1 MSGILV
7 RRLTAA
13 DAADYRAIR
22 LAALSQDA
30 AAFGSTYEAEA
41 PRPLADFAARLESS
55 AVFAAYADGHVIGM
69 AGFKRCAGAREA
81 HKAFLWGTFVEPG
94 SRRRGTGRALLA
106 ALLAAA
112 AAEVEQLTLSVVQDN
127 AAALALY
134 REFGFQV
141 YGTEPRALKSALGY
155 SDEVLMV
162 RLLSASA

>member
-1 MSGILV
+1 MSELLI

-13 DAADYRAIR
+13 DAADYRTIR

-41 PRPLADFAARLESS
+41 PHPLAEFAARLESS
-55 AVFAAYADGHVIGM
+55 AVFAAYAARQVVGM

-81 HKAFLWGTFVEPG
+81 HKAFLWGTFVAPAW
-94 SRRRGTGRALLA
+94 RRRGTARALLG

-112 AAEVEQLTLSVVQDN
+112 AMEVEQLTLSVVQDN

-134 REFGFQV
+134 RECGFQV
-141 YGTEPRALKSALGY
+141 YGTEPRALKSAHGY

-162 RLLSASA
+162 RFLSARP

>member
-1 MSGILV
+1 VSEILI
-7 RRLTAA
+7 RRLTGA

-41 PRPLADFAARLESS
+41 PRPLSDFAARLESA
-55 AVFAAYADGHVIGM
+55 AVFAAYADRQIVGM
-69 AGFKRCAGAREA
+69 AGFKRCTGAREA
-81 HKAFLWGTFVEPG
+81 HKAFLWGTFVEPAW
-94 SRRRGTGRALLA
+94 RRRGTGRALLA

-112 AAEVEQLTLSVVQDN
+112 GAEVEQLTLTVVQDN
-127 AAALALY
+127 AAAIALY

-141 YGTEPRALKSALGY
+141 YGTEPRALKSAHGY

-162 RLLSASA
+162 RLPLART